1 MYCHCKELPFC
12 YVSLEKKEDYI
23 CKYNVYKC
31 NRLKSDG
38 PKKKS
43 CDFLKK
49 DLVTKKKDNY
59 IEPPMEPVS
68 IIYERNYRQEL
79 FNYIRMCE
87 QFGPNENYY
96 GNIVNRMSILGYKY
110 IPFERLSMLK
120 KRLEKPPN
128 KNKLFIKK
136 LSNVLLT
143 VPEELR
149 VIKNNKKNKKII
161 KKKTFEEVEII
172 ETESDEEDEI
182 DNEDNVFDVDDLD
195 SVDDEND
202 NDFEGYLSD

>member
-12 YVSLEKKEDYI
+12 YFSLEKKENYI
-23 CKYNVYKC
+23 CKYSVYKC

-49 DLVTKKKDNY
+49 ELVTKKKDDY
-59 IEPPMEPVS
+59 IETPVETVN
-68 IIYERNYRQEL
+68 IVYERNYRHEL
-79 FNYIRMCE
+79 FNYIRLCE

-120 KRLEKPPN
+120 KRLEKPPTA
-128 KNKLFIKK
+128 NKLFIKK

-143 VPEELR
+143 VPKELG

-172 ETESDEEDEI
+172 ETESDDEDEI
-182 DNEDNVFDVDDLD
+182 DNEDNEFDIDDLD

-202 NDFEGYLSD
+202 ADFEGYLSD

>member
-1 MYCHCKELPFC
+1 
-12 YVSLEKKEDYI
+12 
-23 CKYNVYKC
+23 
-31 NRLKSDG
+31 
-38 PKKKS
+38 
-43 CDFLKK
+43 
-49 DLVTKKKDNY
+49 
-59 IEPPMEPVS
+59 
-68 IIYERNYRQEL
+68 
-79 FNYIRMCE
+79 MCE

-172 ETESDEEDEI
+172 ETESDEECEI